1 MSDANLNAWWGRHL
15 AEELDRAGC
24 RHVVLCPGSRNSP
37 LLFALAKVFA
47 GRLTTHWDERG
58 AAFYALGMAKAERA
72 PVAVCVTSGTAAAN
86 LLPAVCE
93 ADAAGVPLVLLTA
106 DRPPELH
113 GCGAPQT
120 MTQTGLFGVFADEV
134 AIGEAAAEDTALQR
148 LRAGVAVVGHA
159 RRPVHFNL
167 PLRDPLPPIPDGWTS
182 PPPSERN
189 PQPPLPSVV
198 RHDVELELGA
208 PGRGLII
215 AGPAESLAPALAAR
229 LAQATGFPVLA
240 DACSGLRRPDM
251 PHLAAC
257 PDALYARPPAAPEV
271 IIRIG
276 PPPLTRTGYEWLA
289 RQTCP
294 QIVLGG
300 PRNDDFIGTATQRL
314 VDPDSAA
321 IDRLVAALGRAD
333 PAWTE
338 LWRNRLPVASGW
350 NATAATAV
358 VCAAPCDLLWLAS
371 SMPVRDAN
379 LLLPPGGRR
388 VLCNRGLNGIDG
400 TVASFL
406 GANRGRRGICLVGDL
421 ACLHDLNSLA
431 LAGGE
436 GAIVVLNNG
445 GGAIFD
451 FLPVAQ
457 VAGYRQLVRTDH
469 ELDFAH
475 AAAQFRLPYVRCGDA
490 ASLAAALQRPGLSLV
505 ECELRGS
512 DGVAAHRAALASVA
526 R

>member
-1 MSDANLNAWWGRHL
+1 MPDANLNAWWGRHL

-24 RHVVLCPGSRNSP
+24 CHVVLCPGSRNSP
-37 LLFALAKVFA
+37 LLFALAKVFD
-47 GRLTTHWDERG
+47 GRFTTHWDERG
-58 AAFYALGMAKAERA
+58 AAFFALGMAKARRA

-106 DRPPELH
+106 DRPAELH

-134 AIGEAAAEDTALQR
+134 VIGEAAVDALPR
-148 LRAGVAVVGHA
+148 LRAGVARVGNA
-159 RRPVHFNL
+159 CRPVHLNL
-167 PLRDPLPPIPDGWTS
+167 PLRDPLPPIPDGWTCPPLS
-182 PPPSERN
+182 ERPPGPPSSSSAR
-189 PQPPLPSVV
+189 V
-198 RHDVELELGA
+198 DAALELGA
-208 PGRGLII
+208 PGRGMIV
-215 AGPAESLAPALAAR
+215 AGPSETLAPSLVAR

-257 PDALYARPPAAPEV
+257 PDALYARPPAAPDV
-271 IIRIG
+271 IVRIG

-289 RQTCP
+289 RQRCP
-294 QIVLGG
+294 QLVLGG
-300 PRNDDFIGTATQRL
+300 SRNDDFIGTATQRL
-314 VDPDSAA
+314 VDPDGVA
-321 IDRLVAALGRAD
+321 IDRLIAALGHAE
-333 PAWTE
+333 PAWTA
-338 LWRNRLPVASGW
+338 LWGNHLPTTSGW

-379 LLLPPGGRR
+379 LVLPPGERR

-400 TVASFL
+400 TIASFL
-406 GANRGRRGICLVGDL
+406 GASRGRRGICLVGDL
-421 ACLHDLNSLA
+421 ACLHDLNALA

-469 ELDFAH
+469 DLDFAH
-475 AAAQFRLPYVRCGDA
+475 AAAQFRLPYERCVDA
-490 ASLAAALQRPGLSLV
+490 SSLAAALQRPGLSLV
-505 ECELRGS
+505 ECDLRGS
-512 DGVAAHRAALASVA
+512 DGVAAHRAALASA
-526 R
+526 TR